1 MKKYKNIL
9 ATYKK
14 MSIVYLISG
23 ILISWL
29 SAATIFYFQKIID
42 SSSLLVVDKKAVLF
56 YGLTLIFVPI
66 LSYLDEYPKN
76 YLANNLYFHYKQE
89 SLKKVSLIRYDR
101 YVNIGFGVLL
111 QRIENVLQQEN
122 KLFLIFILGLSE
134 N

>member
-1 MKKYKNIL
+1 MMKKYKNIL

-101 YVNIGFGVLL
+101 YVNIGFGVSC
-111 QRIENVLQQEN
+111 N
-122 KLFLIFILGLSE
+122 G
-134 N
+134 

>member
-29 SAATIFYFQKIID
+29 SAVTIFYFQKIID
-42 SSSLLVVDKKAVLF
+42 SSSLLVVDKCSDPQKLDFLQSRFFYSVFYAVK
-56 YGLTLIFVPI
+56 LIF
-66 LSYLDEYPKN
+66 
-76 YLANNLYFHYKQE
+76 
-89 SLKKVSLIRYDR
+89 
-101 YVNIGFGVLL
+101 
-111 QRIENVLQQEN
+111 
-122 KLFLIFILGLSE
+122 FL